1 MSRRSPK
8 KPAPPPPRRPPDPA
22 APPTLHELER
32 FSTAD
37 LDRWATASARLDE
50 LQRELHFGLESQRHA
65 HREALLTALSGA
77 AAPPL
82 ILDRWVRL
90 VEYQYS
96 LEPLSPIGSVL
107 RDGGRFNIGREV
119 GDGAFRSFPALYVA
133 SDLEVGLREYY
144 QIDKFHRRSGLTR
157 EEFALR
163 REGSFTAV
171 EVGGR
176 LNVVFDIGR
185 IDALKPFVDIVSRFK
200 MPPRVVQLARKL
212 KLPPPRLIRS
222 PSELRRVLTTKN
234 WRAWPAQF
242 DLPATSQ
249 VFGGLLRDAGFEAV
263 LYPSARGEGRCVA
276 LFPENFGASQSYV
289 EVMSP
294 VPIGARMTRIDSTW
308 DGRAE

>member
-1 MSRRSPK
+1 LSRRSPK